1 MKVVLFC
8 GGLGLR
14 MHPETE
20 TLPKPMVPVGEKPLL
35 WHLMKYYSYFGHKD
49 FILCLGFKGEE
60 IKKFFLNY
68 DECLSNDFVL
78 SQGGKRQ
85 LFRSD
90 IDDWRITFVETGLN
104 AEIGQRLKAIRK
116 YVENDEMFLANYSD
130 GLSDLSLPKI
140 IDFSIKKGKIGCLLS
155 VKPFYAFH
163 VVSTSPDGYV
173 RDIRQSAKTG
183 MRING
188 GYFVFRNQIFD
199 YIKEGEDLVNEPFER
214 LISQRELVAY
224 EYDGFWA
231 SLDTYKDKQRLD
243 ELVLKNNAYWQIWKN
258 GSQTSN
264 R

>member
-1 MKVVLFC
+1 
-8 GGLGLR
+8 

-20 TLPKPMVPVGEKPLL
+20 TLPKPLVPVGEKPLL
-35 WHLMKYYSYFGHKD
+35 WHLMKYYAYFGHKD

-104 AEIGQRLKAIRK
+104 AEIGQRLKAVRK

-130 GLSDLSLPKI
+130 GLSDLPLPKI

-163 VVSTSPDGYV
+163 VVSTNPDGYV

-188 GYFVFRNQIFD
+188 GYFVFKNKIFD

-214 LISQRELVAY
+214 LINQGELVGY

-243 ELVLKNNAYWQIWKN
+243 KLVLKNNAYWQIWKN
-258 GSQTSN
+258 GE
-264 R
+264 RDA